1 MQCTFYFKLSVMV
14 LYRMLHDR
22 QTKAGAAGLL
32 GMALI
37 HTIETFKHLVLMFG
51 RNTNTGILHAQ
62 QYFTVF
68 LCNGHFHAAAGGVV
82 LNGIVAKVVNDLIQQ
97 SADTI
102 DNTII
107 AGNFQR
113 NICYLYVLMI
123 FSATSRLEMRS
134 SMDCFSM

>member
-1 MQCTFYFKLSVMV
+1 MVILHSV
-14 LYRMLHDR
+14 LHDG
-22 QTKAGAAGLL
+22 QAKAGAARLL
-32 GMALI
+32 GMTLI
-37 HTIETFKHLVLMFG
+37 YTIETLKHLVLMFG
-51 RNTNTGILHAQ
+51 RNTDAGIDNADLDGTLLLGNRNLYMPARIVI
-62 QYFTVF
+62 F
-68 LCNGHFHAAAGGVV
+68 
-82 LNGIVAKVVNDLIQQ
+82 NGIVAKVVNDLIQQ

>member
-1 MQCTFYFKLSVMV
+1 
-14 LYRMLHDR
+14 
-22 QTKAGAAGLL
+22 
-32 GMALI
+32 MALI
-37 HTIETFKHLVLMFG
+37 HTVKAFKHLILMFG
-51 RNTNTGILHAQ
+51 SNTDISILHAQ
-62 QYFTVF
+62 QNFTGL
-68 LCNGHFHAAAGGVV
+68 LCNGHFQAAAGIVV
-82 LNGIVAKVVNDLIQQ
+82 LNGIVTKVVNDLIQQ

>member
-1 MQCTFYFKLSVMV
+1 
-14 LYRMLHDR
+14 
-22 QTKAGAAGLL
+22 
-32 GMALI
+32 
-37 HTIETFKHLVLMFG
+37 MFG
-51 RNTNTGILHAQ
+51 SNPDTGILHAQ
-62 QYFTVF
+62 QHFTG
-68 LCNGHFHAAAGGVV
+68 LLSHIHFHATAGGVV

-123 FSATSRLEMRS
+123 FSATSRLEIRS
-134 SMDCFSM
+134 SMDCFSI

>member
-1 MQCTFYFKLSVMV
+1 MILHSV
-14 LYRMLHDR
+14 LHDR
-22 QTKAGAAGLL
+22 QAKAGATGLL

-37 HTIETFKHLVLMFG
+37 HTIEALKHLVLMFG
-51 RNTNTGILHAQ
+51 RNTNAGILNAQ
-62 QYFTVF
+62 QNFTGL
-68 LCNGHFHAAAGGVV
+68 LCNGHFHAAAGVVV

-123 FSATSRLEMRS
+123 FSATSRLEIRS

>member
-1 MQCTFYFKLSVMV
+1 MV
-14 LYRMLHDR
+14 
-22 QTKAGAAGLL
+22 
-32 GMALI
+32 LI
-37 HTIETFKHLVLMFG
+37 HTIKAFKHLILMFG
-51 RNTNTGILHAQ
+51 SNPDTGILHAQ
-62 QYFTVF
+62 QNFTGL
-68 LCNGHFHAAAGGVV
+68 LCNGHFHAAAGIVV

>member
-1 MQCTFYFKLSVMV
+1 MILHGV
-14 LYRMLHDR
+14 LHNG
-22 QTKAGAAGLL
+22 QAKAGTTRLF

-37 HTIETFKHLVLMFG
+37 HTVEALKYLILMLG
-51 RNTNTGILHAQ
+51 SNTNAGILHAQ
-62 QYFTVF
+62 QNFAGF
-68 LCNGHFHAAAGGVV
+68 LGNGYFHAAAGVVV
-82 LNGIVAKVVNDLIQQ
+82 LNGIVAKVVNNLVQQ

>member
-1 MQCTFYFKLSVMV
+1 MILHGV
-14 LYRMLHDR
+14 LHNG
-22 QTKAGAAGLL
+22 QAKAGTTRLF

-37 HTIETFKHLVLMFG
+37 HTVEAFKHLILMLG
-51 RNTNTGILHAQ
+51 SNTNAGILHAQ
-62 QYFTVF
+62 QNFAGF
-68 LCNGHFHAAAGGVV
+68 LGNGYFHAAAGVVV